1 MEYTAMMTGFILC
14 PQWEFQG
21 NPGRILLHFI
31 IKPFLESSK
40 ERGNRFKH
48 VLVPV
53 GICCWCSVT
62 QSCPILCN
70 PMDCSMAG
78 FPVLR
83 YFLEFAQPYVH
94 WVSDAISSSAASFSF
109 CLLSF
114 PASGSF
120 PTNWLFPRGGQSIG
134 ASSFSINPSSA
145 YSGLIFFSIVW
156 FDPLAV
162 QGTLKFLPWDLH

>member
-1 MEYTAMMTGFILC
+1 MEYTAVMTGFILC

-21 NPGRILLHFI
+21 NPRRILLHFI

-40 ERGNRFKH
+40 ERLNMFKH
-48 VLVPV
+48 VLVPA
-53 GICCWCSVT
+53 GICCCLVA
-62 QSCPILCN
+62 QSCPTLCN
-70 PMDCSMAG
+70 PMDCSMLG
-78 FPVLR
+78 FPVLH

-94 WVSDAISSSAASFSF
+94 WVSDAISSSATSFSF

-120 PTNWLFPRGGQSIG
+120 PTNWLFPWGGPSIG
-134 ASSFSINPSSA
+134 VSSFSTNPSSA
-145 YSGLIFFSIVW
+145 YSGLIFFSIDW

-162 QGTLKFLPWDLH
+162 QGTLKLLPWDLH